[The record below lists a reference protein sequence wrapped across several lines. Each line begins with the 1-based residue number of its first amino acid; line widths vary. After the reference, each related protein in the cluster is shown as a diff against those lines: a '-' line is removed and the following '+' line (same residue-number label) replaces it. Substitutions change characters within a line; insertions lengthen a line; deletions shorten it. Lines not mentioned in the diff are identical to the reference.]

1 VELRKKHRELSSQH
15 EALKELLTQ
24 LVKLPE
30 NEAQELFRRL
40 RASNN
45 LENLVDLVFQEHVA
59 STAGDDGALVRSIEQ
74 ASLEQSTIKVRARP
88 WTRLVGDGLASEL
101 VSSFMAFDQPF
112 MYSFIDKE
120 RFLEDMHTGS
130 PESARYCSPFLV
142 NAICSLRSHTSR
154 AVASFDRVKGTDLSL
169 SFLDEAKRLFHLESG
184 KVSLPTAQGL
194 AIVFMCCAGMGQDRA
209 GRLFRHMAYDM
220 LKRLQLIRAQKELNP
235 LDEDSIKWSRAAS
248 RASWGFYCFDSIA
261 AFAYAQPSLIL
272 RPTSPR
278 AFLTHRSSRWRDGE
292 FDPATVLDAMC
303 DLSVIYNEALSHH
316 LSGVST
322 LGSEYDLSRRSKF
335 LSSIRDWR
343 LGLSEDLHVQN
354 NPTKVVYM
362 LRSFEDQVI
371 VAVVRDL
378 HHSLHMPLTG
388 LVVKDIMVSCYMRS
402 LESIKRDIDGYT
414 SGLYSSFVLFPL
426 YGAAI
431 TLLHLL
437 GHPDAGEPFIST
449 CKHLRMLSSDFP
461 FTRYVLLGLK
471 ELAVRLDINLPAQA
485 TPYFVSLDFTKDD
498 LQDVP
503 ITFVI
508 PDHAEVAKEL
518 VGAQEPSETAGIQLG
533 AVITKI
539 P

>member
-1 VELRKKHRELSSQH
+1 
-15 EALKELLTQ
+15 
-24 LVKLPE
+24 
-30 NEAQELFRRL
+30 
-40 RASNN
+40 
-45 LENLVDLVFQEHVA
+45 
-59 STAGDDGALVRSIEQ
+59 
-74 ASLEQSTIKVRARP
+74 
-88 WTRLVGDGLASEL
+88 
-101 VSSFMAFDQPF
+101 
-112 MYSFIDKE
+112 
-120 RFLEDMHTGS
+120 
-130 PESARYCSPFLV
+130 
-142 NAICSLRSHTSR
+142 
-154 AVASFDRVKGTDLSL
+154 
-169 SFLDEAKRLFHLESG
+169 
-184 KVSLPTAQGL
+184 
-194 AIVFMCCAGMGQDRA
+194 
-209 GRLFRHMAYDM
+209 
-220 LKRLQLIRAQKELNP
+220 
-235 LDEDSIKWSRAAS
+235 
-248 RASWGFYCFDSIA
+248 
-261 AFAYAQPSLIL
+261 
-272 RPTSPR
+272 
-278 AFLTHRSSRWRDGE
+278 
-292 FDPATVLDAMC
+292 
-303 DLSVIYNEALSHH
+303 
-316 LSGVST
+316 
-322 LGSEYDLSRRSKF
+322 
-335 LSSIRDWR
+335 
-343 LGLSEDLHVQN
+343 
-354 NPTKVVYM
+354 
-362 LRSFEDQVI
+362 
-371 VAVVRDL
+371 
-378 HHSLHMPLTG
+378 MPLTG